1 MNQGQTVFSQVI
13 DFLSR
18 KNSVNV
24 SIVITVITEYVLL
37 NATISFYA
45 WLLRS

>member
-1 MNQGQTVFSQVI
+1 MIGLLIVGLGTSFPELI
-13 DFLSR
+13 A
-18 KNSVNV
+18 
-24 SIVITVITEYVLL
+24 SIVMTVITEYVLL